1 MESLWL
7 AGLLWRQQAL
17 VPVLSSKAGLAARL
31 EVMEQSIV
39 LAASHTRIL
48 CKSPSQPCQHFLL
61 QGSVCSSPGQSLAWE
76 ASADV
81 PVP

>member
-1 MESLWL
+1 M
-7 AGLLWRQQAL
+7 AGRAA
-17 VPVLSSKAGLAARL
+17 PEAASPGPALSSAAGLAARL
-31 EVMEQSIV
+31 EVTEQSIV
-39 LAASHTRIL
+39 PAASHIRIL

-61 QGSVCSSPGQSLAWE
+61 QGSVCSAPGQSPAWE